1 MAQKVTLGLGQPS
14 GIRRGS
20 VLRGVTVR
28 MLCKWPWGAKALE
41 GRVAAVTDDHKG
53 LKMTRTGP
61 PGPGSEVLHRSHASV
76 PRPPPG
82 APAQGAPPRR
92 RPLGLEPLCK
102 PTSMGLFAVHPVAWH
117 RAQFVPR
124 AHGHNGGKE
133 QVLCGPPPPALRPGE
148 AEAEIVPREEAG
160 WGEADASCGS
170 LAALSG
176 LLLGTWGLPSLAHP
190 KERTTPARLP
200 GGGPGVLGTS
210 C

>member
-1 MAQKVTLGLGQPS
+1 
-14 GIRRGS
+14 
-20 VLRGVTVR
+20 

-160 WGEADASCGS
+160 WGRQTRAVALWLHCQAFCWAPGGCPAS
-170 LAALSG
+170 LI
-176 LLLGTWGLPSLAHP
+176 P
-190 KERTTPARLP
+190 KRGRPLP
-200 GGGPGVLGTS
+200 GSREVALVFLGRPADDRSLCLGLGSPHVPTT
-210 C
+210 